1 MIRFGVDTGG
11 MESLYDG
18 VSCPSPHIWAC
29 EEAWKDKSSDEWV
42 HLFVHTLDS
51 SPTHWYVEIELCHGT
66 EDWQT
71 LKENLYLTFD
81 QSEYPSVDDALELVH
96 IKIADDPLPICI

>member
-1 MIRFGVDTGG
+1 MIRFGDDTRG

-18 VSCPSPHIWAC
+18 VSCPTSHIWAC
-29 EEAWKDKSSDEWV
+29 EEAWKDKSSDGWV

-51 SPTHWYVEIELCHGT
+51 SPRHWYAETKLRRGT

-71 LKENLYLTFD
+71 LRENLYLTFD
-81 QSEYPSVDDALELVH
+81 HLEYPSVDDALELVH
-96 IKIADDPLPICI
+96 INIVDD